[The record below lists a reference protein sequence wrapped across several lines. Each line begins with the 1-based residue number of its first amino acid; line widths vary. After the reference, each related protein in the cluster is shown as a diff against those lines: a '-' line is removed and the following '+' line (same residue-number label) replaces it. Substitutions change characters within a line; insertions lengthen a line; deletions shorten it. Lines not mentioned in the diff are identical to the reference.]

1 MTVPQGYSQKLPP
14 NTVCKLTKSIYGLKQ
29 DNRQLFEKLTSFLI
43 QLRFKQSHVDT
54 SLFTILHQ
62 GTLTFLLV
70 YVEDIL
76 LVGKDSAFP
85 NTIKQHLHHKFSIKD
100 LGPIHYYLGIEFRW
114 QWHKGSS
121 LELSESASILDS
133 KPIATPM
140 DPIQILNDT
149 DGYLLPD
156 PSTYRT
162 LVGKLIY
169 LTITRP
175 DLAFAAQA
183 LSQYSHSPRSSH
195 FDALIRVL
203 RYIKLCPGQG
213 LFFPAKNTLQ
223 LTTLGLCYNKKITF
237 RLCYLPWTKSHLLAI
252 KETNRGI

>member
-1 MTVPQGYSQKLPP
+1 MAMTQ
-14 NTVCKLTKSIYGLKQ
+14 
-29 DNRQLFEKLTSFLI
+29 
-43 QLRFKQSHVDT
+43 
-54 SLFTILHQ
+54 
-62 GTLTFLLV
+62 
-70 YVEDIL
+70 
-76 LVGKDSAFP
+76 
-85 NTIKQHLHHKFSIKD
+85 
-100 LGPIHYYLGIEFRW
+100 
-114 QWHKGSS
+114 
-121 LELSESASILDS
+121 SASILDS

-140 DPIQILNDT
+140 DPIQKLNDT

-183 LSQYSHSPRSSH
+183 LNQYSHSPRSSH

>member
-76 LVGKDSAFP
+76 LVGKDSAFL
-85 NTIKQHLHHKFSIKD
+85 NTIKQHLHQKFSIKD

-121 LELSESASILDS
+121 L
-133 KPIATPM
+133 
-140 DPIQILNDT
+140 
-149 DGYLLPD
+149 
-156 PSTYRT
+156 RT
-162 LVGKLIY
+162 FRKCKHFGQQ
-169 LTITRP
+169 T
-175 DLAFAAQA
+175 
-183 LSQYSHSPRSSH
+183 YSHTNGSNSDTQWHWWLSSSWSLYLQDTSRQTNLLDNH
-195 FDALIRVL
+195 KARPS
-203 RYIKLCPGQG
+203 LCCTSTQP
-213 LFFPAKNTLQ
+213 
-223 LTTLGLCYNKKITF
+223 I
-237 RLCYLPWTKSHLLAI
+237 LP
-252 KETNRGI
+252 